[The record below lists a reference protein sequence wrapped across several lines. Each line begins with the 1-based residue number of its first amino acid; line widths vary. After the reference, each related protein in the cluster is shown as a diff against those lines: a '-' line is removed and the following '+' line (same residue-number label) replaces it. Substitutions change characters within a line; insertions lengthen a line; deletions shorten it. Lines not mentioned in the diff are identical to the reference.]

1 MVLQDGSAEG
11 HALLHDWLAILAGQY
26 NHQILGLSADTAAQV
41 TGWAACIHCNST
53 VSTSSLHGPP
63 SVTGNNAPGTPGA
76 QADVAF
82 EAVEALQPIPRLTYG
97 LLRSPL
103 LVRRPDDHPDSAT
116 AARLLWVNA
125 RRFTFHAAQP
135 HALF

>member
-1 MVLQDGSAEG
+1 MDRIDAP
-11 HALLHDWLAILAGQY
+11 AL
-26 NHQILGLSADTAAQV
+26 N
-41 TGWAACIHCNST
+41 
-53 VSTSSLHGPP
+53 
-63 SVTGNNAPGTPGA
+63 A

-116 AARLLWVNA
+116 AARLLWVGA
-125 RRFTFHAAQP
+125 SRSTIHAA
-135 HALF
+135 

>member
-1 MVLQDGSAEG
+1 LP
-11 HALLHDWLAILAGQY
+11 
-26 NHQILGLSADTAAQV
+26 
-41 TGWAACIHCNST
+41 
-53 VSTSSLHGPP
+53 HGPP
-63 SVTGNNAPGTPGA
+63 SSNSIDAPVLNP

-116 AARLLWVNA
+116 ARRLLWVGA
-125 RRFTFHAAQP
+125 GRFTCHAA
-135 HALF
+135 

>member
-1 MVLQDGSAEG
+1 MQDGSAEG
-11 HALLHDWLAILAGQY
+11 HALLHDWLTILAGQY
-26 NHQILGLSADTAAQV
+26 NHHILGLSADTAVQV
-41 TGWAACIHCNST
+41 RVGQHACTATGASESRCRLDRLRTALMRP
-53 VSTSSLHGPP
+53 VSM
-63 SVTGNNAPGTPGA
+63 

-116 AARLLWVNA
+116 AARLLWVGA
-125 RRFTFHAAQP
+125 RHSTFHAA
-135 HALF
+135 